1 MKTTMG
7 QALAALSVG
16 FLPGE
21 WLLSEFPE
29 GYRTLSARE
38 AGLLEIYLEKARDY
52 KARNNTMGCKAMLL
66 AAYYAQQHLSGIE
79 VDLSAPSDWISRL

>member
-7 QALAALSVG
+7 KALAALSVG
-16 FLPGE
+16 FLPSE
-21 WLLSEFPE
+21 WMLSESPD
-29 GYRTLSARE
+29 GYRVLTARE
-38 AGLLEIYLEKARDY
+38 TGLLEIYLEKARQY

-79 VDLSAPSDWISRL
+79 VDLSAPSDWMSRL